1 MAKEE
6 IKLTFKGGGWV
17 LALMGVMLTM
27 MLVWALYP
35 AIMRT
40 TEISAGDGKDI
51 ESFAFDLTNLSI
63 NQNVLVP
70 GMHHRNMSPALSD
83 PKLLT
88 VEALASRNNVHRNK
102 FLVSKDLVV
111 GVTLN
116 GESRVY
122 PLHMLHV
129 HEIVN
134 DTLGGVPIVVSW
146 HWPSGHIAVH
156 ERKPESQF
164 ANSGLIGNGTLLMYE
179 LSDVEGGEQLYSPL
193 LSQTVTGEVQELELI
208 PHEVTSWAS
217 WFPRHQETTSIAP
230 IEGMKK
236 RYRKG
241 NPRIYFSTEKLYFP
255 VEPMPADA
263 FNPKTTVIAIE
274 TLDSFAVYA
283 INQLV
288 AEANDE
294 GLFQTSIDG
303 NPISIEVNDNPL
315 FAVARDGSGKA
326 IPSHRALWM
335 NWHALHPEA
344 VLQKP

>member
-1 MAKEE
+1 MANEE
-6 IKLTFKGGGWV
+6 IKLTLKGGGWV
-17 LALMGVMLTM
+17 LVLMGVMLVS

-35 AIMRT
+35 AIMR
-40 TEISAGDGKDI
+40 EAAISAGDGNDI
-51 ESFAFDLTNLSI
+51 ETFAFDLSNLSI
-63 NQNVLVP
+63 DEEVVVP
-70 GMHHRNMSPALSD
+70 GMHHRNMSPVLSD
-83 PKLLT
+83 PEILS

-116 GESRVY
+116 GESRLY

-156 ERKPESQF
+156 ERHAQSHF
-164 ANSGLIGNGTLLMYE
+164 ANSGLIGNGSLLMYE
-179 LSDVEGGEQLYSPL
+179 LSDSEGGEQLFSPL
-193 LSQTVTGEVQELELI
+193 LSQSVTGEVHTLKLV

-217 WFPRHQETTSIAP
+217 WFPRHPNTTSTAP
-230 IEGMKK
+230 VEGMKK

-255 VEPMPADA
+255 VQPMPEHDL
-263 FNPKTTVIAIE
+263 NPKTPIIAIE
-274 TLDSFAVYA
+274 TADSFVVFS

-288 AEANDE
+288 EEADSE
-294 GLFQTSIDG
+294 GVVQESIDG
-303 NPISIEVNDNPL
+303 KPITIEVDDDPL
-315 FAVARDGSGKA
+315 YAVARDESGTLLL
-326 IPSHRALWM
+326 SHRALWM
-335 NWHALHPEA
+335 NWHAFHPET
-344 VLQKP
+344 VLQNP

>member
-51 ESFAFDLTNLSI
+51 QSFAFDLTNLSI

-111 GVTLN
+111 GVSLN

-156 ERKPESQF
+156 EREPESYF

-193 LSQTVTGEVQELELI
+193 LSQTVTGEVQDLELI

-217 WFPRHQETTSIAP
+217 WFPRQPETTSIAP
-230 IEGMKK
+230 VEGMKK

-241 NPRIYFSTEKLYFP
+241 DPRIYFSTEKLYFP
-255 VEPMPADA
+255 VQPMPAGDPH
-263 FNPKTTVIAIE
+263 PKTPIIAIK
-274 TLDSFAVYA
+274 TTDSFVVYS
-283 INQLV
+283 INQLIE
-288 AEANDE
+288 EANEEGFVQTKIDE
-294 GLFQTSIDG
+294 EIIT
-303 NPISIEVNDNPL
+303 IEVDENPL
-315 FAVARDGSGKA
+315 FAVARDPSGML
-326 IPSHRALWM
+326 IPSHRSLWM

-344 VLQKP
+344 VIQNP